1 MEIYVAKRGDNVEE
15 ISRNFGVGVAEIAY
29 VNQLPFPYKL
39 AVGQALLI
47 PTNTTDGE
55 AKKTVTA
62 RGYAYP
68 FISEWVLEQTL
79 PYLTELAVF
88 SYGFTTTGDLVPPA
102 LDDAWM
108 IELAEENGVMAI
120 LTLTPLDEEGR
131 FNNYLI
137 TSLLSNQ
144 EAQQNLTDQVLETLR
159 ARNFSGVDVDF
170 EYIPP
175 ENRVSY
181 AQFVA
186 DLREA
191 VAPEGYSVSVD
202 LAPKVSEDQP
212 GLLYEGKDYGLL
224 GGAADNVLLMTYE
237 WGYTYGPPMA
247 VAPLNKV
254 REVVEYAITEIP
266 VEKINLGIPNYG
278 YDWSL
283 PYIRGESKAVTIGNV
298 EAVQLA
304 VTHGAEILFDEVAM
318 SPYFYYYEDGLTH
331 EVWFED
337 VRSMRE
343 KFKLVTEYNLNG
355 VGYWQVMQLYR
366 ANWLLL
372 ADTFYIMN
380 T

>member
-1 MEIYVAKRGDNVEE
+1 MEIYIAKRGDNVEE

-39 AVGQALLI
+39 AVGQSLLI
-47 PTNTTDGE
+47 PTNTTDSA

-88 SYGFTTTGDLVPPA
+88 SYGFTTTGDLVPPT

-144 EAQQNLTDQVLETLR
+144 DAQQNLTDQILETLR
-159 ARNFSGVDVDF
+159 SKNFSGIDVDF

-237 WGYTYGPPMA
+237 WGYT
-247 VAPLNKV
+247 
-254 REVVEYAITEIP
+254 
-266 VEKINLGIPNYG
+266 
-278 YDWSL
+278 
-283 PYIRGESKAVTIGNV
+283 
-298 EAVQLA
+298 
-304 VTHGAEILFDEVAM
+304 
-318 SPYFYYYEDGLTH
+318 
-331 EVWFED
+331 
-337 VRSMRE
+337 
-343 KFKLVTEYNLNG
+343 
-355 VGYWQVMQLYR
+355 
-366 ANWLLL
+366 
-372 ADTFYIMN
+372 
-380 T
+380 

>member
-1 MEIYVAKRGDNVEE
+1 MEIYIAKRGDNVEE
-15 ISRNFGVGVAEIAY
+15 ISKNFGVGVAEIAY

-39 AVGQALLI
+39 AVGQSLLI
-47 PTNTTDGE
+47 PTNTADST
-55 AKKTVTA
+55 AKKTVTS

-88 SYGFTTTGDLVPPA
+88 SYGFTTTGDLVPPT

-144 EAQQNLTDQVLETLR
+144 EAQQNLTDQILETLR
-159 ARNFSGVDVDF
+159 AKNFSGIDVDF

-175 ENRVSY
+175 ENRISY

-237 WGYTYGPPMA
+237 WGYTYEH
-247 VAPLNKV
+247 V
-254 REVVEYAITEIP
+254 
-266 VEKINLGIPNYG
+266 
-278 YDWSL
+278 
-283 PYIRGESKAVTIGNV
+283 
-298 EAVQLA
+298 
-304 VTHGAEILFDEVAM
+304 
-318 SPYFYYYEDGLTH
+318 
-331 EVWFED
+331 
-337 VRSMRE
+337 
-343 KFKLVTEYNLNG
+343 
-355 VGYWQVMQLYR
+355 
-366 ANWLLL
+366 
-372 ADTFYIMN
+372 
-380 T
+380 